1 MALTRREFGKLA
13 LTALPAASVMTT
25 DLLAQTTAKPN
36 SLVAGV
42 QIGLNVPYSFGNN
55 NLPGD
60 DTLANCVSLGVS
72 ALELRSQPVEA
83 FLGRPALPTGR
94 GATPEAWD
102 EIRKWREQVSLDK
115 VKAFRDQY
123 ERAGV
128 LIQIVKFDR
137 VPQLSEGELDY
148 AFRLSKALGARAISC
163 EISKPDTARL
173 GKIADK
179 HQMFIGYHGHAETS
193 DADWEAAFAEARF
206 NGANVDIGHYIAG
219 HSKSPI
225 PFIEKHH
232 DRITHLHIKDRK
244 KAGGANVP
252 FGEGDTP
259 IKEVLQLLRSQKWPI
274 QATIEFEYPV
284 PEGSTRMAEIAKAI
298 AFCRAALA

>member
-13 LTALPAASVMTT
+13 LAALPAADVMTT
-25 DLLAQTTAKPN
+25 GLFAQATAKPN

-42 QIGLNVPYSFGNN
+42 QLGLNVPYSFGNN
-55 NLPGD
+55 NMSGD
-60 DTLANCVSLGVS
+60 ETLANCVSLGVS

-83 FLGRPALPTGR
+83 FLGRPALPAGR
-94 GATPEAWD
+94 GAPASAYD
-102 EIRKWREQVSLDK
+102 EIRAWREKVSIDK
-115 VKAFRDQY
+115 AREFRDQY

-137 VPQLSEGELDY
+137 VPQMSDGELDY
-148 AFRLSKALGARAISC
+148 AFRLGKALGARALSC
-163 EISKPDTARL
+163 EISKPDTARI
-173 GKIADK
+173 GKFADK
-179 HQMFIGYHGHAETS
+179 HQMWIGYHGHMETS
-193 DADWEAAFAEARF
+193 DADWEATFGEAKF
-206 NGANVDIGHYIAG
+206 NGVNLDIGHYVAG

-225 PFIEKHH
+225 PFLEKNH

-244 KAGGANVP
+244 KAAGPNVP

-259 IKEVLQLLRSQKWPI
+259 IKEVLQLLRSRKWPI

-284 PEGSTRMAEIAKAI
+284 PTGSTRMAEIAKTLE
-298 AFCRAALA
+298 FCRAALA